1 MKREREREMER
12 ERERESASFLQAGR
26 FAHLCSALLCSAL
39 LRCVSLSG
47 DHMSAALTCMWYH
60 SVYRL
65 LYTAALIACLILHMC
80 VCVCVLCVCVCV
92 CVCFVCVCVCVCERG
107 FVCVCVDVMV

>member
-39 LRCVSLSG
+39 LRWCVLWCGVFQPVDCHVGASNIRMKEFIPRWPYYYTYLG
-47 DHMSAALTCMWYH
+47 PTQTRRHPATPPH
-60 SVYRL
+60 Q
-65 LYTAALIACLILHMC
+65 YTATHA
-80 VCVCVLCVCVCV
+80 
-92 CVCFVCVCVCVCERG
+92 
-107 FVCVCVDVMV
+107 